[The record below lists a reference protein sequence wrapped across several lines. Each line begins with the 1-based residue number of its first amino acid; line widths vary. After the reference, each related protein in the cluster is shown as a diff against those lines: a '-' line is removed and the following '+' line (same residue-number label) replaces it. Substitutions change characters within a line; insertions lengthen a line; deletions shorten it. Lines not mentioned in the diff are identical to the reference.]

1 LCFFLLRH
9 CVNCSSWRWHNF
21 FRMLSRLEKKKESFF
36 LDSFWKKTGRVV
48 IITATISF
56 GIDFFSSQTLLLCS
70 HLRTRQELH
79 AVIIAHNPRGPS
91 IQSDSCVCACKL
103 IHDKSVYIFIGLF
116 DITLPFYNWIGDSAL
131 SFSIRKESGTT
142 KLNAIPYFCFVFFFK
157 EEKWWTWWK
166 WRGRVILWV
175 STLNRV
181 IKLIAPC
188 VKVKHE
194 EEEEWQCQLVYGS
207 YHLDVE

>member
-1 LCFFLLRH
+1 
-9 CVNCSSWRWHNF
+9 
-21 FRMLSRLEKKKESFF
+21 MLSRLEKKKESFF
-36 LDSFWKKTGRVV
+36 VDSFWKKTGLVV

-56 GIDFFSSQTLLLCS
+56 GIDFFSLLRLYFYALIYERAKSCTPLLSPTTRAVHPSNQTP
-70 HLRTRQELH
+70 
-79 AVIIAHNPRGPS
+79 V
-91 IQSDSCVCACKL
+91 CVCACKL